1 MGTERYT
8 ALSHMAVPPDV
19 SPHWLPISLGG
30 FGSCIITGTA
40 RPEQVIK
47 KEIFLLLNISKIV
60 NMSTVLRKDVE
71 YHFLEEEI
79 YMITPDI
86 LNISL
91 PHFLCPINRYYN
103 SSHLVALF

>member
-1 MGTERYT
+1 MGIERYMVFT
-8 ALSHMAVPPDV
+8 HGCATGC
-19 SPHWLPISLGG
+19 SPHWIPISHGG

-47 KEIFLLLNISKIV
+47 KDIFLLLYISKIL
-60 NMSTVLRKDVE
+60 NMYTVLRKDAD

-91 PHFLCPINRYYN
+91 PPFLCPINRYYD
-103 SSHLVALF
+103 SSHLVDLF